1 MLLQAGVRLGAFEVL
16 SRLGAGGMGEVWR
29 ARDSR
34 LGRTVALKILPDA
47 FTRDGDRL
55 GRFENEAQILAS
67 LNHPHIA
74 ALYGLEQ
81 LEGRSVLVM
90 ELAEG
95 EDLAARLARGPL
107 PVEETIAI
115 ARQVAEALEEAHRK
129 GVIHRDLKPGN
140 VMVSAEG
147 KVKVLDFGLAKV
159 FRKEIAES
167 SILSS
172 QSPTIAHETAAGVI
186 LGTVAYL
193 SPEQARGKP
202 LDERTDIWAFGV
214 LLFEML
220 AGRRPLKGETAS
232 DTLAAVLTAEPDW
245 SLLPSNTPPAALR
258 LLHRCLVR
266 DPKHRLQSIGDA
278 RIELERV
285 YESEEAGAPAPR
297 RSRQREI
304 TLVLTGLV
312 AGAAAGALLLSVL
325 ARRPRPHAAPLVRTE
340 MFLPAGVE
348 IYGFSALAPSLAIP
362 PDDSWVAFMGARF
375 GGRQVFVRPRD
386 SGQARPLKGG
396 STPFALCASPDGSA
410 LGVVDLARQL
420 RILSIADGP
429 MTTVAD
435 SADFAACDWDSR
447 GILFTRQKTLWEVP
461 TAGGPPRQLTTLRD
475 GELLHGL
482 PMALPGGERVL
493 FTSLPSRSDESPR
506 IEVLD
511 RETGERRTLLER
523 GARPIYAASGHL
535 LFFREDLSDLFV
547 VAFDAER
554 AELLGEPVPVPE
566 QIGARRQLALSDAGT
581 LVLIRG
587 GMGSR
592 RLELVTRDG
601 IEQTILDTPRD
612 YGSPRFSP
620 DGRTILVESG
630 GGLWLYDLARRTFD
644 GLLPSNPFLPTFFA
658 IWSPDGSRVFYRS
671 VVGLH
676 AVNTDGSGRIEN
688 IWSEDAT
695 PMSLTP
701 DGREIVVL
709 ISGRDTSADLFALRL
724 DQAPSKRP
732 LLTGPAFEG
741 GGQLSPDGKWL
752 VHTSNETG
760 RMEVYLRTYP
770 GLERRWQV
778 STDGG
783 SYPRWNP
790 DGREIFFFTD
800 DRMMSVSFT
809 ALPQPSLST
818 PTVLFRG
825 TFSKGNSTTIPH
837 YDVSPDGQK
846 FLFVKED
853 PDAGGGLVVIQNWF
867 RELERLAP
875 HAGRGR

>member
-1 MLLQAGVRLGAFEVL
+1 MLQAGVRLGAFEVL

-47 FTRDGDRL
+47 FTSDGDRL

-107 PVEETIAI
+107 SVEETIAI
-115 ARQVAEALEEAHRK
+115 ARQIAEALEEAHRK

-140 VMVSAEG
+140 VMVSGEG
-147 KVKVLDFGLAKV
+147 KVKVLDFGLAKA
-159 FRKEIAES
+159 FKKEIAEA

-172 QSPTIAHETAAGVI
+172 QSPTLAQETQAGVI

-193 SPEQARGKP
+193 SPEQARGKVV
-202 LDERTDIWAFGV
+202 DERTDIWGFGV

-220 AGRRPLKGETAS
+220 ARQRPFKGETAS

-245 SLLPSNTPPAALR
+245 PLLPSATPPALLR
-258 LLHRCLVR
+258 LVRRCLVR

-278 RIELERV
+278 RVELENAHEIERAATAAPHRSGKLDMRRV
-285 YESEEAGAPAPR
+285 LPW
-297 RSRQREI
+297 
-304 TLVLTGLV
+304 LV
-312 AGAAAGALLLSVL
+312 AAAAAGALLLSL
-325 ARRPRPHAAPLVRTE
+325 FARKPQSLAAPVVRTE

-362 PDDSWVAFMGARF
+362 PDDSWVAFIGARF
-375 GGRQVFVRPRD
+375 GGRQVFVRSFA
-386 SGQARPLKGG
+386 SGEVKALKGG

-410 LGVVDLARQL
+410 LGMIDLTRQL
-420 RILSIADGP
+420 RVVSIAGGP
-429 MTTVAD
+429 TTTLAD

-447 GILFTRQKTLWEVP
+447 GILFTRQKTLWEAP
-461 TAGGPPRQLTTLRD
+461 AAGGPPRQLTTLRD

-482 PMALPGGERVL
+482 PMALPGGEHVL

-506 IEVLD
+506 IEVVERD
-511 RETGERRTLLER
+511 TGERRTLLER

-547 VAFDAER
+547 VAFDAAR
-554 AELLGEPVPVPE
+554 AELLGDPVPVPE

-592 RLELVTRDG
+592 HLALVTRDG
-601 IEQTILDTPRD
+601 VEQTILDTPRD

-620 DGRTILVESG
+620 DGRTILVEAG

-676 AVNTDGSGRIEN
+676 AVHTDGSGRIEN

-701 DGREIVVL
+701 DGRELVVL
-709 ISGRDTSADLFALRL
+709 ISGRETSADLHLLTL
-724 DQAPSKRP
+724 DAGPSNRP

-752 VHTSNETG
+752 AHTSNETG
-760 RMEVYLRTYP
+760 RMEVYLRTFP

-790 DGREIFFFTD
+790 NGREIFFFTE
-800 DRMMSVSFT
+800 DRMMSVSF
-809 ALPQPSLST
+809 AASPQPSLSS
-818 PTVLFRG
+818 PLMLFRG

-853 PDAGGGLVVIQNWF
+853 PAAGGGLVVIQNWF

-875 HAGRGR
+875 HEQPR